1 MILILF
7 ILPGYLL
14 AQPDYTFQY
23 PFSQSAEAG
32 SDFHL
37 LLHREISACRDYL
50 LPSRVFSNNSFL
62 SEAGN
67 VTYRLLMLGSM
78 DFYLAYLPVVN
89 QHEYFGH
96 LGRAKQLDA
105 GFTRYQIY
113 FFPPTGGRAY
123 WGDHR
128 FHQLTNAE
136 LMLEIAGGIEANSVL
151 AGELGRKVLQKG
163 KINFHESMLLLGA
176 GSDLVTYLLFEEETS
191 YNDIDQYLQII
202 NQDRMPGENIEKS
215 DLIWPATISFIT
227 NPLMMHAIYNLTLD
241 YISRGRTV
249 TTLLLFNGNGRISF
263 IPYAGYALTP
273 TGPVLSLN
281 SYFISGD
288 NQYKISVGHGFP
300 WNIRHAEVGISA
312 YRIHILPESLVTDL
326 DIRGWVGDGFPMHDQ
341 RGNIIPSGKIGGLAS
356 LDLYCRL
363 PVGSFNGRVPLVM
376 AGVYVKTLG
385 YSAGYMLQEGIGFKI
400 GAGYFF
406 VE

>member
-1 MILILF
+1 MIF
-7 ILPGYLL
+7 AFCILPGCLL

-23 PFSQSAEAG
+23 PFSLSAEAG
-32 SDFHL
+32 SAFHL
-37 LLHREISACRDYL
+37 LLHREITSCRDYL
-50 LPSRVFSNNSFL
+50 LPPKVFSTGRL
-62 SEAGN
+62 LPEVGN
-67 VTYRLLMLGSM
+67 VTYRLLLLGSL

-96 LGRAKQLDA
+96 LGHAKQLDA
-105 GFTRYQIY
+105 GFTRYQIF

-123 WGDHR
+123 WGDHH
-128 FHQLTNAE
+128 FGQPTNAE
-136 LMLEIAGGIEANSVL
+136 RMFEIAGGIEANSIM
-151 AGELGRKVLQKG
+151 AGDISRKVLQKE

-191 YNDIDQYLQII
+191 FNDLDQYLQLI
-202 NQDRMPGENIEKS
+202 NQNRMPGENIEKS

-227 NPLMMHAIYNLTLD
+227 NPFVMHAIYNLAWD
-241 YISRGRTV
+241 YIPRGRTV
-249 TTLLLFNGNGRISF
+249 TTLMLFNGNGRVSF
-263 IPYAGYALTP
+263 IPYAEYALTP

-356 LDLYCRL
+356 MDFYFRI
-363 PVGSFNGRVPLVM
+363 PVGSFKGRVPMVM
-376 AGVYVKTLG
+376 AGVYVKTYG
-385 YSAGYMLQEGIGFKI
+385 YSAGYMLQEGTGFKI